1 MIKTNIFCSKTR
13 EAYLNELA
21 KIMVYCGSKL
31 SIDEQI
37 NDLEK
42 HPMDVEEIID
52 LIDMFKMAAPKK
64 IFHMQSKLVE

>member
-13 EAYLNELA
+13 DQYLNELA
-21 KIMVYCGSKL
+21 EIMIYCGSNL

-42 HPMDVEEIID
+42 HPMDIEEILD

-64 IFHMQSKLVE
+64 IFRMQSQLLE